1 MMKAQDKHFKLINS
15 ATGYVIY
22 YHTLS
27 GELEKDRIKEELEKV
42 KAQVA
47 IKNNIFIE
55 TIFWQEI
62 KDDAPAD
69 ALAN

>member
-1 MMKAQDKHFKLINS
+1 MKAPDKHYKLINNV
-15 ATGYVIY
+15 TGYAIF

-27 GELEKDRIKEELEKV
+27 SELEPAKMKEELEKV

-47 IKNNIFIE
+47 VKNNIFIE

-62 KDDAPAD
+62 KDDDSSDSLNAR
-69 ALAN
+69 